1 MNLDPLQDTINE
13 QLVTCQLIKMTV
25 LQYQFWHLL
34 SLLTLLVS
42 IILLVNKDDSLL
54 FRELG
59 GVSTATWMILAI
71 LSLMVHQFYVLV
83 N

>member
-1 MNLDPLQDTINE
+1 
-13 QLVTCQLIKMTV
+13 MTV